1 MRKGGGR
8 TEKGEGKKEDDGWV
22 PCVREWWVE
31 IWKMKIAS
39 LLDYSIKFCSYLF
52 LQRAKPSNLTSKNK
66 DVIGVAL
73 IPLEQFKGLFKNH

>member
-1 MRKGGGR
+1 MRKDGGR

-39 LLDYSIKFCSYLF
+39 LLDYSIKFCNYLF
-52 LQRAKPSNLTSKNK
+52 L
-66 DVIGVAL
+66 
-73 IPLEQFKGLFKNH
+73 